1 MNNKIKKAF
10 IFSIFCS
17 ALLNTTAHAVE
28 NNGVS
33 IHIMSD
39 ARVFAQFDKE
49 IPAVVNYY
57 TKKSEQSVISFY
69 RNNYGAPISSQRLNG
84 RLTQKF
90 NHDGKRIRVVISEQ
104 DKHRQVDVIVTK

>member
-1 MNNKIKKAF
+1 MNNKIKKTLLC
-10 IFSIFCS
+10 SIFCS
-17 ALLNTTAHAVE
+17 ALMGTTGNAAE

-33 IHIMSD
+33 IHMMSD
-39 ARVFAQFDKE
+39 AHVFAQFDEE

-69 RNNYGAPISSQRLNG
+69 RENYGAPFSSQRIDG

-90 NHDGKRIRVVISEQ
+90 VHEGKHIRVVISEQ
-104 DKHRQVDVIVTK
+104 DKHRQVDVIVTQ